1 MFNDARITDLYVP
14 TASGCY
20 YLADAG
26 FPNSLLVMLPHRG
39 VCYHLREW
47 SQAELR
53 YHIIFNIMCYYSL
66 HIYNRPANSEEL
78 FNLRHA
84 SARNI
89 VERIFGI
96 LKNRFGILR
105 SNPNL
110 DVDTQAKI
118 APALAAIHNVIRDY
132 DSADLQALL
141 NEYDND
147 GPGVQVGGHSEGTGN
162 LAQGPA
168 RSVERRQ
175 ADDRRDRIAGE
186 MWQQYQ
192 AELQRRNII

>member
-1 MFNDARITDLYVP
+1 
-14 TASGCY
+14 
-20 YLADAG
+20 
-26 FPNSLLVMLPHRG
+26 ML
-39 VCYHLREW
+39 
-47 SQAELR
+47 
-53 YHIIFNIMCYYSL
+53 FL
-66 HIYNRPANSEEL
+66 HIYNSPATPEEL

-110 DVDTQAKI
+110 DVDTQAKL
-118 APALAAIHNVIRDY
+118 APALAAIHNVIR
-132 DSADLQALL
+132 
-141 NEYDND
+141 EYDGADMQSLLDEYDDD
-147 GPGVQVGGHSEGTGN
+147 GPGVQDGEPSEGTGN

-168 RSVERRQ
+168 RTAERRQ
-175 ADDRRDRIAGE
+175 ADNRRDQIANE

-192 AELQRRNII
+192 AELSYRRNL